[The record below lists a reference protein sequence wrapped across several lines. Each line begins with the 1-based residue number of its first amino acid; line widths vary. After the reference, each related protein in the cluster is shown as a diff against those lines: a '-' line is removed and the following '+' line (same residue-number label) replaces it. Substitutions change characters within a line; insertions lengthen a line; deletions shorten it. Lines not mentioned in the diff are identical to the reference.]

1 MVQSATNHGVPTDSR
16 CQVWVGNLPY
26 RVRWQ
31 DLKDLMRKAG
41 VVLRS
46 EVALTPDQRSRGY
59 GTVLFARREDAF
71 KAIQIYNGFQWMT
84 RTLEVHIDA
93 GDPQGVIAIS
103 EANRQTALQQQ
114 AQHYQLA
121 AMQQQQ
127 YIVRNFPSSS
137 NRDASSFFPFE
148 QPQQPQYRPIPPQAP
163 PPPHAVP
170 YPAFT
175 TTIPPST
182 SSNSS
187 HSTPDPSSPV
197 TPPSTVPPRSVAS
210 SDSSSDTRPPLSNYP
225 SSQQTQQAEEANR
238 QLNANQQFA
247 DMMATLSMGVN
258 GPNSN
263 SGAPPI
269 LPTNYLYGMMQPPP
283 PPPPGA
289 MNELIPFFL
298 VSRVVSR

>member
-1 MVQSATNHGVPTDSR
+1 MVQSANNGAAPTDSR

-46 EVALTPDQRSRGY
+46 EVALTDQRSRGY

-84 RTLEVHIDA
+84 RTLECHIDET
-93 GDPQGVIAIS
+93 DPQGVIAIS

-127 YIVRNFPSSS
+127 YIVSRSLSFVDPNSS
-137 NRDASSFFPFE
+137 PLLQ
-148 QPQQPQYRPIPPQAP
+148 QPQQPQYRPPPPQNFFP
-163 PPPHAVP
+163 PPQPFPVL
-170 YPAFT
+170 YPAST
-175 TTIPPST
+175 TTVPPST
-182 SSNSS
+182 ASNSS

-197 TPPSTVPPRSVAS
+197 TPPTTIPPRSTAS
-210 SDSSSDTRPPLSNYP
+210 SDSSSDRPQANP
-225 SSQQTQQAEEANR
+225 SAQQADEAAR
-238 QLNANQQFA
+238 QLAANQQFA
-247 DMMATLSMGVN
+247 SMMASLQMGVA
-258 GPNSN
+258 GPPN
-263 SGAPPI
+263 SGAPI
-269 LPTNYLYGMMQPPP
+269 LPPNYLYGMMQPPP

-298 VSRVVSR
+298 VRGSYA